1 MSLHATF
8 EVPIEIFFDC
18 LLILLNSCKTFYDEV
33 LVMFVYHCTKVEYL
47 YIGSGSSIRQAT
59 SF

>member
-18 LLILLNSCKTFYDEV
+18 LLISLNSCKPFYDEV
-33 LVMFVYHCTKVEYL
+33 LVMFVYGC
-47 YIGSGSSIRQAT
+47 A
-59 SF
+59 

>member
-18 LLILLNSCKTFYDEV
+18 LLILLNSCKPFYDEV
-33 LVMFVYHCTKVEYL
+33 FGHVCLRLCLGV
-47 YIGSGSSIRQAT
+47 
-59 SF
+59 